1 MSYNQF
7 DNEYE
12 DFLASIALTF
22 SQASRIDSSL
32 ASLSELFLTAFN
44 DATIYTQGSFATNTT
59 VKPLT
64 ESQSKTGVAGE
75 YDVDIVIERETWD
88 GAQASLEAIRTAIEE
103 DDKYAQLMLP
113 SVKESCERIEYASE
127 ESGVGFHVDLVPIKN
142 TAGNL
147 QVAIRTPDGWR
158 DSDPKAIIEWFNN
171 LANENPFAPAIV
183 MTIKRM
189 RDYYGIADKLPSI
202 MVIAL
207 VGSLYS
213 NRGSYVDDLL
223 DCLYK
228 IAVVLQQP
236 NPNINI
242 PVNDENLANKWSG
255 NDQREV
261 FKFFSSSYS
270 NLKTGFDNSDFDE
283 VREVL
288 SDDFPRVKYDAR
300 LSSFRSQGWSMTL
313 DGSLSRPIIEA
324 DFNSEFI
331 NRRTRRRL
339 KATRSGEPIVF
350 KAFRKRL
357 SADEYLQWQVMNDS
371 LSKEVRGRFFDARK
385 APQQQDVDDFTNYE
399 TVKYPG
405 THWIRYVI
413 INDDSDKVV
422 TIAHKCTVEF

>member
-1 MSYNQF
+1 MSYSQF

-12 DFLASIALTF
+12 DFLANIALTS

-64 ESQSKTGVAGE
+64 ESQSKIGVAGE
-75 YDVDIVIERETWD
+75 YDVDIVIERATWV
-88 GAQASLEAIRTAIEE
+88 GAQDSFEDIRTAIEE
-103 DDKYAQLMLP
+103 DDKYAPLLLP

-147 QVAIRTPDGWR
+147 QVAVRTPDDWR
-158 DSDPKAIIEWFNN
+158 DSDPKAIIEWFNDF
-171 LANENPFAPAIV
+171 ANENPFAPAIV

-189 RDYYGIADKLPSI
+189 RDFYGIADKLPSI

-207 VGSLYS
+207 VGSLYVDS
-213 NRGSYVDDLL
+213 GSYADDLM
-223 DCLYK
+223 DCIYK
-228 IAVVLQQP
+228 IAILLQQP
-236 NPNINI
+236 NVVINI
-242 PVNDENLANKWSG
+242 PVNNENLANKWSG
-255 NDQREV
+255 NDQKEV
-261 FKFFSSSYS
+261 FEFFGKSYS
-270 NLKTGFDNSDFDE
+270 NLRTGFENSDFDLI
-283 VREVL
+283 REVL

-313 DGSLSRPIIEA
+313 DGSLSRPTIEA
-324 DFNSEFI
+324 DFNSEFV

-339 KATRSGEPIVF
+339 KANRSGEPIVF
-350 KAFRKRL
+350 KAYRRVL
-357 SADEYLQWQVMNDS
+357 IANEDLQWQVINDPS
-371 LSKEVRGRFFDARK
+371 SKEVRGQFFNARK
-385 APQQQDVDDFTNYE
+385 APQQQDEDDFTNYE
-399 TVKYPG
+399 TVAYPG

-413 INDDSDKVV
+413 INRALRKVV
-422 TIAHKCTVEF
+422 TVAHRCTVEF